1 MNHKLK
7 NMNKVYFIAVIF
19 ISTLFLLPPG
29 AVLSQQEERLAVVS
43 EYEGDVK
50 VEHELI
56 KKTVTR
62 IGNRIRNSAVYEE
75 DSVMTMHD
83 STADLVFNDNTSLE
97 IDEDT
102 SLTIS
107 SREMS
112 GEEKAEGGFIRQVS
126 GKQSG
131 IVRNIHVKAGK
142 FLANITPSKSVLTE
156 FETPTGVASVRGTA
170 FTLAYVAGVTSI
182 DLTQGL
188 IDFADAGQDVSFSVE
203 PGDNIDISLSEH
215 GHSSIG
221 VNSGQLDVETETGTL
236 IIESGESTHVDVD
249 DDTGEIH
256 VTADE
261 GTVDFETST
270 GMAVIEEGEI
280 AGTSVDADTGE
291 VTISS
296 EEGSVTFETETG
308 IATIEE
314 GASATTSKDCAD
326 TCSISLGAEDGTV
339 EFETASGKVVIED
352 GEAAGTKVDQETGK
366 VSVSSE
372 VGMIGFESHMGNVM
386 MEEGNIIGALVDATT
401 GEVIMTAEVGAMEF
415 DTAMGR
421 AMMEEGDVVGALID
435 AETGNVIMTAEV
447 GMVEFETTMGRV
459 MMDEGDAMGAH
470 IDADTGEMFMSAE
483 QGDITFETSAG
494 TASLEHGEIVGTAF
508 DQDTGQVTMT
518 AMEGEVSFDT
528 PMGMAVMQEGA
539 VMEVT
544 FDDNTGEVSMSSG
557 GGSYTLETD
566 NGIITMEDGGSMEFS
581 VDHNTGEITVTGV
594 IGDVV
599 MTNEDGTTMTIESG
613 TSLGIMQDDGHDGPM
628 DGDGYDG
635 PMDGDGHDGPDGH
648 DGEGPEDGTFEGN
661 VTETDGGLVYEG
673 TMTDAFGMWSGSYN
687 EGTDQF
693 IGTLQLND
701 GNLFTF
707 NADGSVTD
715 QYGNTLNNQQI
726 QQLMS
731 QTGGDP
737 NDPNNPNNTSDPNNT
752 NGPVTP
758 TLHQFNVSNIF
769 GTPVNSVDMTAPA
782 GIDINY
788 QSGTNNMDAT
798 FKSTGPGLVYV
809 QNESIEGNSDGILTL
824 LFSTPTPLINFGSA
838 LNVNSGVTNGFT
850 VRLFDV
856 SNTLFRTFN
865 IDTSMSSGW
874 SEGMFNHV
882 GSLVKKVEIDYK
894 ESAASR
900 FVFDNLFY
908 TRDDKFFDDFQGS
921 SNIGSWWNQQLN
933 ASTSTS
939 FGSIN
944 AKSGNTG
951 DRFAVIHTGG
961 ASGPGATMGKLGI
974 KFDFAETAT
983 RHLSFDYNF
992 VTTETGGN
1000 DTFTVKL
1007 IMPGQTETLVS
1018 FTSSATGMTSVSGLS
1033 GAGLDTDSGSQTG
1046 WLTYDGTW
1054 NIPAGITEL
1063 VFEVNDVGVNTN
1075 DSAVLID
1082 SVLDPIV
1089 EPSSTDYLL
1098 TFARMLRG
1106 DIDVHDADLAAD
1118 AVASAEHQAFIA
1130 KVNEV
1135 IADIENISDSE
1146 FAAGRDEF
1154 FGRLWVARDT
1164 LANHEDTT
1172 EFLQQTGVAHH
1183 LLEASVM
1190 ATEGVSTNI
1199 TAIKDSINQAK
1210 GFLVAHINDFGET
1223 DALANIKTNID
1234 SVLANI
1240 DNVNNNEFTTATM
1253 VAIRDG
1259 IKQAFSDT
1267 IDHMS
1272 SDGHECI
1279 TGNHIECNQS

>member
-1 MNHKLK
+1 
-7 NMNKVYFIAVIF
+7 MNKVYFIAVIF
-19 ISTLFLLPPG
+19 VSTLLLLSPR

-50 VEHELI
+50 VEHESI

-112 GEEKAEGGFIRQVS
+112 GEEKADGGFIRQVS

-188 IDFADAGQDVSFSVE
+188 IDFADAGNDLSFSVE
-203 PGDNIDISLSEH
+203 PGDNIDIALSEL

-221 VNSGQLDVETETGTL
+221 VNSGQLDVATETGTL

-270 GMAVIEEGEI
+270 GMAVIEEGEM
-280 AGTSVDADTGE
+280 AGTSVDVDTGE

-314 GASATTSKDCAD
+314 GASATTSKDCDD
-326 TCSISLGAEDGTV
+326 TCSISLGADDGTV
-339 EFETASGKVVIED
+339 EFETVSGKVIIED
-352 GEAAGTKVDQETGK
+352 GEAAGTKVDQDTGK

-386 MEEGNIIGALVDATT
+386 MEEGNIIGALVDAAT
-401 GEVIMTAEVGAMEF
+401 GEVIMTAEVGTMEF

-544 FDDNTGEVSMSSG
+544 FDDNTGEMSMSSG

-566 NGIITMEDGGSMEFS
+566 NGTITMEDGGSMEFS
-581 VDHNTGEITVTGV
+581 VDHNTGEIKVTGV

-599 MTNEDGTTMTIESG
+599 MTNEDGTTMTLEAG
-613 TSLGIMQDDGHDGPM
+613 TNLGIMQDDGHDGPM
-628 DGDGYDG
+628 DGDGHYG
-635 PMDGDGHDGPDGH
+635 PMDGDGHDGH
-648 DGEGPEDGTFEGN
+648 EGEGPDDGTFEGSII
-661 VTETDGGLVYEG
+661 ETDGGMVYEG

-701 GNLFTF
+701 GNSFTF
-707 NADGSVTD
+707 NADGSVVD
-715 QYGNTLNNQQI
+715 QYGNTLTQTQI

-731 QTGGDP
+731 QNGGDP
-737 NDPNNPNNTSDPNNT
+737 NSPPPDGGGGGGGGG
-752 NGPVTP
+752 GPIPLTGFDFNEP
-758 TLHQFNVSNIF
+758 TVF
-769 GTPVNSVDMTAPA
+769 GIPVNNVDTATEI
-782 GIDINY
+782 GVDIDFQI
-788 QSGTNNMDAT
+788 SGTDNPDAT
-798 FKSTGPGLVYV
+798 FKGTGPNLVSV
-809 QNESIEGNSDGILTL
+809 QNQSIEGNSGGILTL
-824 LFSTPTPLINFGSA
+824 LFNTPTPLVSFGSA
-838 LNVNSGVTNGFT
+838 LFNGGNLASGFT
-850 VRLFDV
+850 VKMYDE
-856 SNTLFRTFN
+856 
-865 IDTSMSSGW
+865 SGSLLSTANNNKVVGTTGNGTW
-874 SEGMFNHV
+874 SEGMFTHA
-882 GSLVKKVEIDYK
+882 GSLVKKVEVDYNDNGGT
-894 ESAASR
+894 APR

-908 TRDDKFFDDFQGS
+908 SRSNELFDDFQGS
-921 SNIGSWWNQQLN
+921 ANIGSWWNQQLN
-933 ASTSTS
+933 SSTNTS
-939 FGSIN
+939 FGSSII
-944 AKSGNTG
+944 ARSGNSG

-961 ASGPGATMGKLGI
+961 SGVTKGKLGI
-974 KFDFAETAT
+974 DLNFATPAF
-983 RHLSFDYNF
+983 RHISFNYNF

-1007 IMPGQTETLVS
+1007 IMPGQTETLRS
-1018 FTSSATGMTSVSGLS
+1018 FTSSATGMTGVSGLS
-1033 GAGLDTDSGSQTG
+1033 AVGLDTDSGSQTG
-1046 WLTYDGTW
+1046 WLTYDGDW
-1054 NIPAGITEL
+1054 NIPAGLTQL
-1063 VFEVNDVGVNTN
+1063 VFEVNDVGDNTF

-1082 SVLDPIV
+1082 SVLDPVI
-1089 EPSSTDYLL
+1089 EPSSTDYML

-1106 DIDVHDADLAAD
+1106 EIDPHDADLEAD

-1135 IADIENISDSE
+1135 ITDMENISDSE

-1154 FGRLWVARDT
+1154 FDRLWVARDT
-1164 LANHEDTT
+1164 LADHEESA

-1190 ATEGVSTNI
+1190 ATEDVSTNI
-1199 TAIKDSINQAK
+1199 TAITDSINQAK

-1267 IDHMS
+1267 IDHMNA
-1272 SDGHECI
+1272 DGHECI
-1279 TGNHIECNQS
+1279 TGNHIECNQI